1 MKFLLDYVFKVSSI
15 NPTPAASTAFLKQLC
30 VVVKPLT
37 PGVGTGVITA
47 CTTQSAIAAL
57 TANLEAQQALNAGM
71 SKVYIL
77 PMDDLGLSSVL
88 SSATDFYTVVISS
101 DFDGND
107 EDSYASGN
115 ATITSYAN
123 LTTAG
128 NDTISVAGVAFTA
141 QTGAATLGTATFQA
155 ATSNNATATSLAA
168 QINGHP
174 VVGAKVVAVANAAVV
189 TITSILPGYEG
200 HYALAYT
207 DNGTATIGATVSG
220 ATLTGGEEALD
231 VGTFGGVIGRYRQ
244 DATAA
249 GVIAAIEN
257 HAGFFSNNTTK
268 AKNMIYAFGK
278 LLSNALNWRNQQY
291 ISMPLGDGVA
301 SLGDAESLFDDKVS
315 FTISDDE
322 YSHRL
327 GLFAAGGKAIVAPYI
342 TRNLQIDMQS
352 TALSYI
358 ASNQPQY
365 TKKAATQLENA
376 LQDVIQLYIQREW
389 ITDGSVSILLEQD
402 NFVASGYI
410 NISEPTALWRVFSE
424 MQQTL

>member
-1 MKFLLDYVFKVSSI
+1 MKFLLDYVFKVTSI

-37 PGVGTGVITA
+37 PGVGVGVITA

-57 TANLEAQQALNAGM
+57 TGNLEAQQALNAGM

-88 SSATDFYTVVISS
+88 ETATDFYTVVISS

-107 EDSYASGN
+107 EDSYASGT

-123 LTTAG
+123 LIDTG
-128 NDTISVAGVAFTA
+128 FDTISVAGVAFVA
-141 QTGAATLGTATFQA
+141 QAGAATLGTATFRA
-155 ATSNNATATSLAA
+155 ATSNDDTATSLAA
-168 QINGHP
+168 QINGHA

-200 HYALAYT
+200 HYAIAYA

-291 ISMPLGDGVA
+291 ISMPLTDGVA
-301 SLGDAESLFDDKVS
+301 SLGDAETLFDDKVS
-315 FTISDDE
+315 FTITDDE

-376 LQDVIQLYIQREW
+376 LQDVIELYIQREW
-389 ITDGSVSILLEQD
+389 ITSGTVSILLEED

-410 NISEPTALWRVFSE
+410 NISEPSALWRVFSE